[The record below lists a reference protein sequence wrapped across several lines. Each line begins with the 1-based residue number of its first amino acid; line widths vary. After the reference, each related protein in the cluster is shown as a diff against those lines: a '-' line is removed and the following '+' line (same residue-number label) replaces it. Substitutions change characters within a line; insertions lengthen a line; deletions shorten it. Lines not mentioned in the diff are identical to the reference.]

1 MGLPMIQKLP
11 IFPLNTVLFPGAR
24 LQLHI
29 FEERYRLMIGR
40 CLEQHTP
47 FGVVL
52 IRKGGEISPDDPW
65 VRRQIEEAGG
75 GDAELSML
83 RRQLGGE
90 AVPYAVG
97 TTAQISTRESVR
109 LDDGRYYLVAFG
121 QRRFRIQYL
130 VQRQP
135 YLIASVAYLAEESA
149 PTSVELAS
157 QLRILYARYWDAV
170 SAATGVEK
178 PSDHLPESVAELSY
192 WMAHRFQVS
201 NAQKQRWLEADL
213 MTRLHA
219 ITAALRAELA
229 MFRGSEPGEREHGQS
244 RPGSWN

>member
-1 MGLPMIQKLP
+1 MIQKLP
-11 IFPLNTVLFPGAR
+11 IFPLNTVLFPGAP

-40 CLEQHTP
+40 CLEQHSP

-52 IRKGGEISPDDPW
+52 IRVGGEISPDDPW
-65 VRRQIEEAGG
+65 VQRQIEQAGG
-75 GDAELSML
+75 GDAELNML

-97 TTAQISTRESVR
+97 TTAQISLGESVR
-109 LDDGRYYLVAFG
+109 LNDGRYYLVALG

-135 YLIASVAYLAEESA
+135 YLIASVAYLAEDSA
-149 PTSVELAS
+149 PASVELAR
-157 QLRILYARYWDAV
+157 QLRALYARYWDAV
-170 SAATGVEK
+170 SAATGMEK
-178 PSDHLPESVAELSY
+178 PTDKLPESAADLSY

-201 NAQKQRWLEADL
+201 NAQKQRWLETDV
-213 MTRLHA
+213 TSRLRA
-219 ITAALRAELA
+219 MNAALRAELA
-229 MFRGSEPGEREHGQS
+229 MFRGSEPGEREQGRS

>member
-1 MGLPMIQKLP
+1 MIQKLP
-11 IFPLNTVLFPGAR
+11 IFPLNTVLFPGAL

-40 CLEQHTP
+40 CLEQRSP

-52 IRKGGEISPDDPW
+52 VRTGGEISPDDPW
-65 VRRQIEEAGG
+65 VRRQIEQAGG
-75 GDAELSML
+75 GAAELNML
-83 RRQLGGE
+83 RRQLGGD

-97 TTAQISTRESVR
+97 TTAQISIGESVR
-109 LDDGRYYLVAFG
+109 LDDGRYYLVALG

-149 PTSVELAS
+149 PVSVELAS
-157 QLRILYARYWDAV
+157 QLRALYERYWDAV
-170 SAATGVEK
+170 SAATGVKK
-178 PSDHLPESVAELSY
+178 PSENLPESIADLSY

-213 MTRLHA
+213 ASRLRTM
-219 ITAALRAELA
+219 IAALRAELA
-229 MFRGSEPGEREHGQS
+229 MFPGSEPGERERG